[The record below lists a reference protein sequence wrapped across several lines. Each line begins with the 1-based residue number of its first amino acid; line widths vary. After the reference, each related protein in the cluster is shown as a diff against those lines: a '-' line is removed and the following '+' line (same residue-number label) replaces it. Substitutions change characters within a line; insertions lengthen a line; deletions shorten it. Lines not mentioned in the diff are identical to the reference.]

1 MTPSYLVRLLLLSS
15 ASFFLVQIVL
25 EALIAFLAPGAIRR
39 ARTMR
44 PQRAAGFLL
53 ALRLLPS
60 ALSAVVVA
68 ALCVPSYLRFEPGAA
83 EEEVGFLCLTA
94 GILGVAVCAL
104 AIYRSVVA
112 LVRSS
117 RYLRSCAAF
126 ESQVAGESVWI
137 VQRSACVALAGIL
150 NPRVLISEGALR
162 LLSADQLRIALRH
175 EQAHRASRDN
185 LKRLLMLLAPS
196 IFPNSRLL
204 QQEWAK
210 CAEWAADDQAT
221 QGDAVQSA
229 TLAEALVSIARLQA
243 GVRMPALIASLVAAD
258 EDLSLRI
265 DRLLESPVY
274 GRHSRTGAIALAA
287 LALLIGAIALNPP
300 ALRAVHQ
307 LLEHLLG

>member
-15 ASFFLVQIVL
+15 ASFFLVQIAV
-25 EALIAFLAPGAIRR
+25 EALIAVLAPSAIRR

-44 PQRAAGFLL
+44 PQHAAGFLL

-60 ALSAVVVA
+60 AFSAAVVAV
-68 ALCVPSYLRFEPGAA
+68 LCVPSYLRFEPGAA

-94 GILGVAVCAL
+94 GILGAAVCAA
-104 AIYRSVVA
+104 AIYRTVIA

-126 ESQVAGESVWI
+126 ESRIAGESVWI
-137 VQRSACVALAGIL
+137 VQRSACVALAGII

-175 EQAHRASRDN
+175 ERAHRESRDN
-185 LKRLLMLLAPS
+185 FKRLLMLLAPS
-196 IFPNSRLL
+196 IFPNSRRL

-210 CAEWAADDQAT
+210 CAEWAADDQAA
-221 QGDAVQSA
+221 QGDPVQSA
-229 TLAEALVSIARLQA
+229 TLAEALVSIARLQTGI
-243 GVRMPALIASLVAAD
+243 GVPTLIASLVDAN
-258 EDLSLRI
+258 ENLSLRI

-274 GRHSRTGAIALAA
+274 SRNSRSGAIALAT

-300 ALRAVHQ
+300 ALQAVHQ
-307 LLEHLLG
+307 LLERLLG